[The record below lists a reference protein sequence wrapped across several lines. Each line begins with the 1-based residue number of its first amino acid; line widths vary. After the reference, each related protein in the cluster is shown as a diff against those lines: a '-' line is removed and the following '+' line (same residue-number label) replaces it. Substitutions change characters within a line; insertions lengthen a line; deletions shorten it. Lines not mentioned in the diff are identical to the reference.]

1 MSWGEFCYGPGSGD
15 HTRLYT
21 RLTGGTKPEH
31 SVAVY
36 SHATAVERDRQDGPV
51 LRFTPSSR

>member
-36 SHATAVERDRQDGPV
+36 SHATAVERDRQDRPV